1 MGILKDNELLL
12 LEAVQQKRVLRSL
25 QLPTDVS
32 EPDRLLK
39 YLWDAGL
46 DSAWVMPATTLSRS
60 ATCSWLEQASSGW
73 MVRVHPDPQ
82 EPSRPIRALLWPRD
96 QNQREARHLVLA
108 FPEYAGWGWELTD
121 ARSLLATVSYL
132 DQVLTRSVNDSPDLL
147 AHALL
152 TDLTRDAAISP
163 LDSSPVDLYAFS
175 CSGATPV
182 PLRECARDV
191 VWMRPLS
198 VMEQRQ
204 RYVHKYVHLSRHLQA
219 AIGAPLGGGAPEYS
233 ASGRAYDGMRPGIWR
248 AHVERAGSVFDG
260 KQLPSGLDGE
270 WMSTPQVRCCQDIG
284 YRVQV
289 REGWYWQ
296 EAHDLLKGWGT
307 TLWQAAS
314 RLHIHTQSYR
324 HALGRA
330 NALHTITLLAELGI
344 SLLAQE
350 QTLGGW
356 SRPDWWIQVVGL
368 GRALLFAQLGS
379 MVKKGIMPV
388 LVERDAFWVISDEA
402 HPPSAVPGLVTAQR
416 WRGYTA
422 GYGAPLLL
430 TAEVRD
436 AWKCAQHAGELALA
450 LDTLDGEALPEKL
463 YPSSKHSGNLDPIQ
477 LASLPSRD

>member
-1 MGILKDNELLL
+1 MSMIKRDYTSSITPACAVMGILMDSELLL
-12 LEAVQQKRVLRSL
+12 LEAVQGKRVLRSL

-32 EPDRLLK
+32 ELDRLLK
-39 YLWDAGL
+39 YLWDTGL
-46 DSAWVMPATTLSRS
+46 DTAWVMPATTLSRT
-60 ATCSWLEQASSGW
+60 ATCSWLEQASSRW
-73 MVRVHPDPQ
+73 VVRVHPDLQ
-82 EPSRPIRALLWPRD
+82 EPTRPTCALLWPRD
-96 QNQREARHLVLA
+96 QKQREARCLALA

-132 DQVLTRSVNDSPDLL
+132 DQVLTRSVTDSPDQL
-147 AHALL
+147 AHELL

-163 LDSSPVDLYAFS
+163 LGSSPVDLYALS

-191 VWMRPLS
+191 VWMRHLS

-219 AIGAPLGGGAPEYS
+219 AIGAPLGGGAPQYS

-248 AHVERAGSVFDG
+248 AHVELAGSVFDG

-314 RLHIHTQSYR
+314 RLHLHTQAYR

-330 NALHTITLLAELGI
+330 NALHSITRLAELGI
-344 SLLAQE
+344 SILAQE
-350 QTLGGW
+350 QTVGGW
-356 SRPDWWIQVVGL
+356 SRPDWWIQIVGL
-368 GRALLFAQLGS
+368 DRALLFAQLVS

-388 LVERDAFWVISDEA
+388 LVDRDAFWVISDEA
-402 HPPSAVPGLVTAQR
+402 HPPSAVPGLVTAQQ

-422 GYGAPLLL
+422 GYEAPLLL
-430 TAEVRD
+430 TSEVRD

-450 LDTLDGEALPEKL
+450 LDTLAGEVLP
-463 YPSSKHSGNLDPIQ
+463 
-477 LASLPSRD
+477 